1 MRQQFYIFTDTTMAS
16 QGEGDDIHSTQEEPG
31 DNVQRTGELVPG
43 TESQAGE
50 PPTGTTQRDE
60 GTSETG
66 QQAGR
71 GEQETWMQHVRQ
83 RRRRRHERA
92 GEYLGGAG
100 VELPWLPPF
109 VTRPYSAVELRN
121 AAYEAVAVSMP
132 LKRVM
137 PRGLP
142 ETPT

>member
-1 MRQQFYIFTDTTMAS
+1 MAS

-43 TESQAGE
+43 TGSQAGE
-50 PPTGTTQRDE
+50 PPMGTTQRDE
-60 GTSETG
+60 CTAETG
-66 QQAGR
+66 QQAGG

-142 ETPT
+142 ETLT